1 MIGEGRGLSVYQMG
15 PTYLDLLLDVAMQ
28 LRCATVPMPSTTEFA
43 RHLNVW
49 LLELCAKIKAG
60 WGLLIPPNW
69 AWEGADGDDDVPDEL
84 YLFHETICAGIRAI
98 DLSFGVDHFGQGY
111 GLLV

>member
-1 MIGEGRGLSVYQMG
+1 M
-15 PTYLDLLLDVAMQ
+15 TMQ
-28 LRCATVPMPSTTEFA
+28 LRYATVPMPSTTEFA

-60 WGLLIPPNW
+60 WGLLTPPNW
-69 AWEGADGDDDVPDEL
+69 AWEGADGDDDVPDKL

-98 DLSFGVDHFGQGY
+98 DLSFGVDHFKDLSVAVLWVIIVTHTF
-111 GLLV
+111 LL